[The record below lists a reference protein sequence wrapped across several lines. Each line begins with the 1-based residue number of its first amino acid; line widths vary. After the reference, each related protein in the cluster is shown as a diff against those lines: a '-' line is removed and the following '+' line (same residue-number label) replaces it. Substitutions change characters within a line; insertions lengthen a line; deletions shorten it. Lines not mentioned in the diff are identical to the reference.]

1 MGNYDVFISY
11 RRDSGA
17 AEARLLQLH
26 LKERHIRCFLDVTE
40 LGRGYFDEA
49 LLRHIEQT
57 PNFVVILS
65 PDSLNRSE
73 NDEDWLR
80 KEIAH
85 ALKTDRNVVPLMLPK
100 FEFPARL
107 PEDIRNLPRCQGVEY
122 SHRYIDAM
130 LEKLIA
136 TLDLPAAPVPEPA
149 PPPVPLPEDPLERTR
164 AERALLA
171 EERQKLA
178 DARLSAERLR
188 DETDELRRR
197 IEKRNAEKARQLQDG
212 SRAGGNSGCAE
223 QNARVETHSRLEP
236 HGRGDS
242 VPRNEVRASPEVRQ
256 AAAAAF
262 WLSLVAALSLL
273 SAPFR
278 GSGGQVVLV
287 FGFVFLALAIWVR
300 TNPAQAVT
308 AGLAAG
314 VPVTALIAI
323 GIFNGNTLTATGV
336 WFVLFAGAAALG
348 FGRLWLAI
356 RTGAPTTPAGSA
368 APPPPFGQRF
378 GELIGV
384 AGTRIDSRG
393 LRLFVAARV
402 GAVLALAFILAS
414 RPEYYGYRPPY
425 LDLVWVAVALPI
437 ALALSF
443 RVLHHPLL
451 SLLSAAVLASVANPL
466 FWRGPS
472 STAVVVGEVSGVL
485 LLAAAVGEIEMTSL
499 AIWCG
504 SAAAALAGALIARI
518 PGLPA
523 ATFFPDLP
531 LGYLMILPVA
541 FSLVFVTVTVA
552 MRGPSALPVP

>member
-65 PDSLNRSE
+65 ADSLNRSE

-85 ALKTDRNVVPLMLPK
+85 ALATERNVVPLMLPK
-100 FEFPARL
+100 FEFPAHL

-130 LEKLIA
+130 LEKLVA

-197 IEKRNAEKARQLQDG
+197 IEKRNAEKARQLLEG
-212 SRAGGNSGCAE
+212 PGGGGNAGRAE
-223 QNARVETHSRLEP
+223 QDARSDP
-236 HGRGDS
+236 
-242 VPRNEVRASPEVRQ
+242 VPRTEIRESPDVRQ

-262 WLSLVAALSLL
+262 WLSLLAALTLL
-273 SAPFR
+273 SAPVR

-300 TNPAQAVT
+300 TNPTQAVT

-323 GIFNGNTLTATGV
+323 AVFNGNTLTATGV
-336 WFVLFAGAAALG
+336 WFVLLAGAAAVG

-356 RTGAPTTPAGSA
+356 RSGAPASPGGSA
-368 APPPPFGQRF
+368 APPPPLPFGQRF

-384 AGTRIDSRG
+384 AGTRVDSRG
-393 LRLFVAARV
+393 LRLFTAARV

-425 LDLVWVAVALPI
+425 LDIVWVAVALPI

-485 LLAAAVGEIEMTSL
+485 LLAAAVEEIEMTSL

-518 PGLPA
+518 PGLPV
-523 ATFFPDLP
+523 ATFFPELP

-541 FSLVFVTVTVA
+541 FSLVFVTVSVA
-552 MRGPSALPVP
+552 MRGPSAVPVR